1 MIYKEINMPPK
12 VKVTKSEIIKTAV
25 ELIRAKGENA
35 LNARN
40 IAKALN
46 CSTQPIFSNFK
57 AMEELQSEVLK
68 LAYELYLGFLKSE
81 AQSGKYPQYK
91 SFGMAYIRFAKQES
105 NLFKL
110 LFMRDRRGEALS
122 VSVDFEQSV
131 NLIMTANSTTREIAE
146 RIHFESW
153 VFVHGIATMRAT
165 SFLTLDWDA
174 ISDMLTDVYQGLKA
188 KHLQ

>member
-1 MIYKEINMPPK
+1 MNRGKFITSLTLLLASTVASFANQT
-12 VKVTKSEIIKTAV
+12 VTET
-25 ELIRAKGENA
+25 
-35 LNARN
+35 
-40 IAKALN
+40 
-46 CSTQPIFSNFK
+46 
-57 AMEELQSEVLK
+57 
-68 LAYELYLGFLKSE
+68 
-81 AQSGKYPQYK
+81 
-91 SFGMAYIRFAKQES
+91 
-105 NLFKL
+105 
-110 LFMRDRRGEALS
+110 LS

-153 VFVHGIATMRAT
+153 VFVHGIATMIAT

>member
-57 AMEELQSEVLK
+57 AMDELQSEVLK

-110 LFMRDRRGEALS
+110 LFMRDRRGETLS

-131 NLIMTANSTTREIAE
+131 NLIMSSNSTTREIAE

-153 VFVHGIATMRAT
+153 VFVHGIATMIAT